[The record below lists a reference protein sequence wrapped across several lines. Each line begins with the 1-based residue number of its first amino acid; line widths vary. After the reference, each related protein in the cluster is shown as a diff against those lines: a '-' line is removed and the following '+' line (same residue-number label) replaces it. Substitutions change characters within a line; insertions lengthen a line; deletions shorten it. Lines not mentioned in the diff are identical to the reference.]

1 MLISTFMQYVN
12 LKYTTL

>member
-1 MLISTFMQYVN
+1 MQYVN